1 MKPPHPSAL
10 CGRRR
15 PRAFTVPELMVA
27 VLAGSLVL
35 AVVAG
40 LSVYALRSFVAISH
54 YTEMDAK
61 DQLAIDTISRELRS
75 CTDVFLEEAN
85 LPTRRVAFSNTT
97 DRLTVT
103 LTWNKDLG
111 TLTTTITNYATGA
124 VKITTNLT
132 QCDDWTY
139 KLYQQ
144 TPIYNTTNGFNPFQ
158 GGTNRCK
165 LIAMSWKCSRTML
178 GKKWH
183 TESVQT
189 AKIVLRN
196 AR

>member
-1 MKPPHPSAL
+1 MRIPLPTSLRWRNRPP
-10 CGRRR
+10 
-15 PRAFTVPELMVA
+15 AFTVPELLVA
-27 VLAGSLVL
+27 VLIGSLVL
-35 AVVAG
+35 AVVGG
-40 LSVYALRSFVAISH
+40 LSVFALRSFMAISH

-61 DQLAIDTISRELRS
+61 DQLAIDRISRDLRS
-75 CTDVFLEEAN
+75 CTSVFNEEAN
-85 LPTRRVAFSNTT
+85 LPVRRVDFTNTT

-103 LTWNKDLG
+103 LIWNKDLG
-111 TLTTTITNYATGA
+111 TLTTTITNYPTGM
-124 VKITTNLT
+124 VQVTTNLT
-132 QCDDWTY
+132 QCDDWSY
-139 KLYQQ
+139 RLFQQ
-144 TPIYNTTNGFNPFQ
+144 TPIYNTTNGFSPFQ

-165 LIAMSWKCSRTML
+165 LISMKWVCSRTML